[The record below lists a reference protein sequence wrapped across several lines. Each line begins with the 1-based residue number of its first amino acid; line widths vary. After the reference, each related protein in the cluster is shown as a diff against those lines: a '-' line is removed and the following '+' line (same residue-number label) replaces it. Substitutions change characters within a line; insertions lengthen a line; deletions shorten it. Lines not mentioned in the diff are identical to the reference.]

1 MQIKSEDVK
10 RLRDAT
16 GAGMMDCKKALTD
29 TDGDFEKARDLL
41 RERGVASAK
50 KLSERVAEEGIVMS
64 YLHTPDPGVPAKV
77 GVLLEL
83 NCATD
88 FVAKTDGFR
97 EVAREIAMHIAAAR
111 PTVVSREE
119 LDADAVERER
129 DFISKQAEQEGK
141 PAAVIEKIVEGRMK
155 SFYAE
160 HCLLDQPYV
169 RDDSKT
175 IAQLLDEAAAQ
186 LKEPVRIRRFARFR
200 VGAD

>member
-10 RLRDAT
+10 KLRDAT
-16 GAGMMDCKKALTD
+16 GAGMMDCKKALTEAE
-29 TDGDFEKARDLL
+29 GDFEKARDLL

-50 KLSERVAEEGIVMS
+50 KMSERVADEGIVEA

-77 GVLLEL
+77 GVLIEL

-97 EVAREIAMHIAAAR
+97 QVAREIALHVAAAR
-111 PTVVSREE
+111 PSVVSREDLPVE
-119 LDADAVERER
+119 AVERER
-129 DFISKQAEQEGK
+129 DFVAKQAEQEGK

-186 LKEPVRIRRFARFR
+186 MKEPVRVRRFARFR

>member
-1 MQIKSEDVK
+1 VQIKSEDVK
-10 RLRDAT
+10 KLRDAT
-16 GAGMMDCKKALTD
+16 GAGMMDCKKALTEAE
-29 TDGDFEKARDLL
+29 GDFEKARDLL

-50 KLSERVAEEGIVMS
+50 KMSERVADEGIVEA

-77 GVLLEL
+77 GVLIEL

-97 EVAREIAMHIAAAR
+97 QVAREIALHVAAAR
-111 PTVVSREE
+111 PSVVSREDLPVE
-119 LDADAVERER
+119 AVERER
-129 DFISKQAEQEGK
+129 DFVAKQAEQEGK

-186 LKEPVRIRRFARFR
+186 MKEPVRVRRFARFR